1 VFVMEERIESATGH
15 LHKSDSMIA
24 EDLHEFLSY
33 SLQQEQHSIP
43 HWQDRSEIPQQ
54 VGSDPYTQPSPVL
67 NMQHEHMFHHPNHSM
82 REPSTTHSQ
91 PVYGGGG
98 MVHYETVP
106 QQGMLHDVLPPQHHY
121 HPMPPPL
128 SPGSRHLPPPVM
140 VSLQDTFGQ

>member
-1 VFVMEERIESATGH
+1 
-15 LHKSDSMIA
+15 MIA
-24 EDLHEFLSY
+24 EDLYEFLSY
-33 SLQQEQHSIP
+33 SIQQEQHNIP

-54 VGSDPYTQPSPVL
+54 MGSDLYTQPNPVL
-67 NMQHEHMFHHPNHSM
+67 NMQHEPVFHHPNHSM

-98 MVHYETVP
+98 MVHYETVS

-121 HPMPPPL
+121 HPMPPPPL

-140 VSLQDTFGQ
+140 VSMQDAFGQ